1 MCKPNGSDVPDAFVV
16 LWGLRATWMWGGI
29 AGLIAG
35 LLAGW
40 MIDPELWPRFTNRQ
54 QVRFVALARLSTLLI
69 CFILNGDTTTCTQF
83 FSLDCVFTPIAPC
96 ADPKVHRAPG
106 GYPGDAKEEDGQRE
120 ATASEATANLR
131 SAGENCLAKAATS
144 DMAVDE
150 SAEVAA
156 DEPAQDA
163 DPGAAAA
170 GASDA
175 DASAPSDGTE
185 PGVEDVSQF
194 GEGLSEPSSKVV
206 GLKQQCE
213 QIWDAMHQN
222 RIWRPMIFICIHAL
236 VPGNGDAFNSFTQGC
251 ARECTDPDTGELLP
265 EFGFCERNEQ
275 DELID
280 VSVTLSIRRGPRLQS
295 R

>member
-1 MCKPNGSDVPDAFVV
+1 MAS
-16 LWGLRATWMWGGI
+16 
-29 AGLIAG
+29 
-35 LLAGW
+35 
-40 MIDPELWPRFTNRQ
+40 
-54 QVRFVALARLSTLLI
+54 
-69 CFILNGDTTTCTQF
+69 
-83 FSLDCVFTPIAPC
+83 C

-106 GYPGDAKEEDGQRE
+106 GYPGDAKEEDGQQE

-131 SAGENCLAKAATS
+131 SAGGSCLAKAATS

-150 SAEVAA
+150 SAEVASS
-156 DEPAQDA
+156 EPALDA
-163 DPGAAAA
+163 EPGAPA
-170 GASDA
+170 GASDD
-175 DASAPSDGTE
+175 DASAPSDGDGAE

-280 VSVTLSIRRGPRLQS
+280 VSVTLFHTSCAPVCSLANQSVACSRIAASSPTPSGPGAASTTARTARAGS
-295 R
+295 NPWASAAA

>member
-1 MCKPNGSDVPDAFVV
+1 M
-16 LWGLRATWMWGGI
+16 
-29 AGLIAG
+29 
-35 LLAGW
+35 
-40 MIDPELWPRFTNRQ
+40 
-54 QVRFVALARLSTLLI
+54 RFVALARLSTLLI

-83 FSLDCVFTPIAPC
+83 FSLDCVFTPKAPC

-106 GYPGDAKEEDGQRE
+106 GYPGDAKEEDGQQE

-150 SAEVAA
+150 SAEVASS
-156 DEPAQDA
+156 EPALDA
-163 DPGAAAA
+163 EPGAPA

-175 DASAPSDGTE
+175 DASAPSDGDGAE

-280 VSVTLSIRRGPRLQS
+280 VSVTLFHTSCASVCSLANQSVACSRIAASSPTPSGPGAASTTARTARAGS
-295 R
+295 NPWASAAA